1 MSLFQAEWG
10 LTPPRGGGDVDNMQA
25 RLLLNHTQY
34 LFISFHCDQCA
45 RPSHWT
51 WIPKSPMLVW
61 TNLMRRRDSLHAH
74 AWELMFQ
81 WQSTKST
88 PNCFHL
94 FSFACG
100 QGQDNGK
107 VWIPYHIRVR
117 SFFERWPGAMKAW
130 KLGVISLAWMLLYSW
145 EALPESPQ
153 DAAAEIEAEASKVPG
168 FGVLAPDWE
177 LLSFVACQL
186 SYASPLKPF
195 FRRTKRMWLKFM
207 ILQPNKLCFVN
218 STGRCVVCLQAIW
231 IHFLW
236 VRFISIS
243 SS

>member
-1 MSLFQAEWG
+1 MVVMRTTFRPSVHLSSHTIIQASIQLNRKYECWPDCSMELRLSICG
-10 LTPPRGGGDVDNMQA
+10 CCDGSSWWEGRY
-25 RLLLNHTQY
+25 RWLLLCT
-34 LFISFHCDQCA
+34 II
-45 RPSHWT
+45 W
-51 WIPKSPMLVW
+51 
-61 TNLMRRRDSLHAH
+61 
-74 AWELMFQ
+74 
-81 WQSTKST
+81 
-88 PNCFHL
+88 
-94 FSFACG
+94 FACG
-100 QGQDNGK
+100 QGHGK
-107 VWIPYHIRVR
+107 EWVPYHIRVR

-153 DAAAEIEAEASKVPG
+153 DAAAEIEAEASEVPG
-168 FGVLAPDWE
+168 FGVLAPDWG
-177 LLSFVACQL
+177 LLSFVAWQL